1 MHLRRAF
8 WLLWLAAAL
17 ALYFFENNAGTRAL
31 LAASVLVPLFSLWA
45 ARHVSRRLTCALEAP
60 DSAECGRPVSCRCAV
75 RAGKLLAACRAV
87 CAVTCENRLTG
98 EASSLE
104 APADARGLAV
114 FTLHSRHCG
123 LAEIRLRRVDVY
135 DWFGLWRFS
144 KGADLRAE
152 TAVTPEGMDVLI
164 ETDPGRGDAGAA
176 GDGRLRRSDEPG
188 GTEIREY
195 RPGDPVRRI
204 HWKLSDK
211 LDRLLLRE
219 PRDEDRDRVL
229 VVLETRWPD
238 RTDPDA
244 LDASMRAALDSVRAL
259 AAQGIPLVLC
269 WDAGDEDGLRW
280 AEALNEEE
288 AEEARACL
296 LSAAIGEGEP
306 VTARLRAEWLGAHF
320 RHVLVFSP
328 RPDTDAIPLL
338 ELGPTTLVLPGTVPF
353 TGADSGLQVV
363 RFEGPETVL
372 QV

>member
-60 DSAECGRPVSCRCAV
+60 DSAECGRPESCRCAV

-98 EASSLE
+98 EKSSLE

-152 TAVTPEGMDVLI
+152 TAVTPEGMDILI
-164 ETDPGRGDAGAA
+164 ETDPGRGETGAA
-176 GDGRLRRSDEPG
+176 GDGRQRRSAEPG

-306 VTARLRAEWLGAHF
+306 VTARLRAEWPGAHF